1 MTTGKPL
8 LIVDSI
14 TEAVGRGEGAV
25 VVSGSHGGLSA
36 ARFAAQAKV
45 RLAVFNDAGVGLD
58 RAGIAG
64 LALLQDLGIAA
75 CAVSHD
81 SARIGDAASTH
92 DVGVISHV
100 NAAAAALGA
109 KPGRPLRDWIATLV
123 R

>member
-1 MTTGKPL
+1 MTASEPW

-36 ARFAAQAKV
+36 ARFAALAKV
-45 RLAVFNDAGVGLD
+45 RVAVFNDAGVGLEG
-58 RAGIAG
+58 AGIAG
-64 LALLQDLGIAA
+64 LTLLQRLGIAA

-81 SARIGDAASTH
+81 SARIGDAASTR

-109 KPGRPLRDWIATLV
+109 VPGRPLRDWLATLV